1 MDPSFR
7 DIEIMEAVQEPR
19 ELNVTGGVVGRCE
32 EFVPSSGPVFTG
44 SLTGVVREAIN
55 LENVKMK
62 NF

>member
-1 MDPSFR
+1 
-7 DIEIMEAVQEPR
+7 MEAAQEPR